1 MTKAVEVST
10 RKRDVNKAMKGRLLI
25 ADDEAIIRKS
35 LQRLLEA
42 EGHEVVTVENGLEAL
57 EALRDGK
64 FDVLITDVNMPNLD
78 GERLMLEVRR
88 QHTDTD
94 VIVITGY
101 GTVESAVTAIRD
113 GAFDYIVKPVEDEK
127 IKSTIRRSLESRE
140 LRAENESLKR
150 TLNFRTNYKNI
161 IGRDQSMRKIFDII
175 EAVADTRATVL
186 ITGESGTGK
195 TMLAR
200 AIHFNSNRHQKPF
213 VEVNCGALP
222 ENLLESELF
231 GHTKGSF
238 TGAIKDKVG
247 KFQQAHLGTIFLD
260 EISTATHSL
269 QIKLLRV
276 LQDRVLE
283 RVGSNE
289 TVEVDVRVILA
300 TNSELSAEVK
310 KGNFRED
317 LFYRINVVSI
327 EIPPLRERSNDIPH
341 LAEFFLDYYNRENG
355 KSLAGIHEDAMAKL
369 VAHPWPGN
377 VRELENAI
385 ERAVVLTKNDRVL
398 PDDLPKIVVH
408 SDIDDVEPELES
420 DEVMP
425 LKQALEGP
433 EKRIIERALKLNKWN
448 RQKTAQMLD
457 VNRTTLFNKMKKYGL
472 LAD

>member
-1 MTKAVEVST
+1 MTKAVEIST
-10 RKRDVNKAMKGRLLI
+10 RKREVNKAMKGRLLL

-42 EGHEVVTVENGLEAL
+42 EGHEVVTVENGLDAL
-57 EALRDGK
+57 QALREGK
-64 FDVLITDVNMPNLD
+64 FDVLITDINMPGLD
-78 GERLMLEVRR
+78 GERLMQEVHRL
-88 QHTDTD
+88 HTDTE

-101 GTVESAVTAIRD
+101 GTVDSAVTAIRD
-113 GAFDYIVKPVEDEK
+113 GALDYIVKPIEDERIK
-127 IKSTIRRSLESRE
+127 ISIQRSLENRE
-140 LRAENESLKR
+140 LRSENETLKK

-161 IGRDQSMRKIFDII
+161 IGRDPGMRKIFDII
-175 EAVADTRATVL
+175 DAVADTRANVL

-238 TGAIKDKVG
+238 TGAVKDKIG
-247 KFQQAHLGTIFLD
+247 KFQQAHLGSIFLD
-260 EISTATHSL
+260 EISTATPSL
-269 QIKLLRV
+269 QVKLLRV

-283 RVGSNE
+283 KVGSNE
-289 TVEVDVRVILA
+289 TIEVDVRVILA
-300 TNSELSAEVK
+300 TNTELSAEVK

-317 LFYRINVVSI
+317 LFYRINVVAI
-327 EIPPLRERSNDIPH
+327 EIPPLRDRSNDIPN
-341 LAEFFLDYYNRENG
+341 LAEFFLEYYNRENG
-355 KSLAGIHEDAMAKL
+355 KSLNGIHEDAMARL
-369 VAHPWPGN
+369 LAHNWPGN

-385 ERAVVLTKNDRVL
+385 ERAVVLTRHDQIL
-398 PDDLPKIVVH
+398 PDDLPNVV
-408 SDIDDVEPELES
+408 VEPTTDEIPEL
-420 DEVMP
+420 DQNDVLP